1 MLLLCLC
8 NLLFLDRWM
17 RDLRAE
23 QPAAL
28 AAGANVL
35 VAVVCLSH
43 GLELV

>member
-1 MLLLCLC
+1 MLPLCL
-8 NLLFLDRWM
+8 NNILFLDGCM

-23 QPAAL
+23 QPAGL

-35 VAVVCLSH
+35 VAAVCLSH